1 MQLHKSTSIKV
12 NGLNSNLSD
21 QARWQCAQ
29 AKEQEEAGNFEVARQ
44 MLDGFWQRVGERP
57 VLDGLEDAARAE
69 VLLRAGTLTGWIG
82 SAQQISG
89 AQAIAKDLISES
101 AGVFEKLGLWER
113 VAEARIDLGICYW
126 REGALDEARVTLQDV
141 LSQLGDRETEQ
152 CLRALL
158 NAAVVE
164 KVSVRYRD
172 ALRIHTDA
180 APLFEKSSNHAL
192 RGKFHNEFA
201 TVLKNIGLAEQRE
214 DYIDRALVEYAAAS
228 FHFEEA
234 GHQRFQG
241 VVENNLGFL
250 FVHLARYDDAH
261 KHLARARAA
270 AVALKDQGLVAQFD
284 DSRAKAFLGEGRNAD
299 AEALARVSVRSLE
312 QGGEQS
318 LLAGALI
325 TYGTALARLDSKEAA
340 LSALKRGMDV
350 AEQAGDPDS
359 AGIAAL
365 AIIEE
370 LESFVSHPE
379 LRNYYL
385 RAESM
390 LARSQHSG
398 VRSRLGECAR
408 RILSSEK
415 YWEHEGD
422 ARTPISVGNGH
433 KHAATRASEPAST
446 DPGTNGSLE
455 ELVLNFEGDLIRQ
468 ALEVSGGSVTRAA
481 RLLGITHQ
489 GLAFIL
495 NGRHKSLL
503 SIRTPVKPRRRS
515 IIRYR

>member
-1 MQLHKSTSIKV
+1 MQLHKSTSLE
-12 NGLNSNLSD
+12 LNDVDLNLNNR
-21 QARWQCAQ
+21 ARLQCQQ
-29 AKEQEEAGNFEVARQ
+29 AKAQEEAGNFEAARHV
-44 MLDGFWQRVGERP
+44 LEGFWQRVGERP
-57 VLDGLEDAARAE
+57 AVGGLDDEIRAE
-69 VLLRAGTLTGWIG
+69 VLLRTGTLTGWIG

-101 AGVFEKLGLWER
+101 AGLFEKLGLAER

-141 LSQLGDRETEQ
+141 LSQLGDRKTEQ
-152 CLRALL
+152 RLRAVL
-158 NAAVVE
+158 NAAIVE

-180 APLFEKSSNHAL
+180 APLFAESGNHAL

-201 TVLKNIGLAEQRE
+201 TVLKNIGLAERRE

-234 GHQRFQG
+234 GHQRFLG

-250 FVHLARYDDAH
+250 YVHLGRFEDAH
-261 KHLARARAA
+261 QHLGRARSA
-270 AVALKDQGLVAQFD
+270 AVALKDHGLVAQFD
-284 DSRAKAFLGEGRNAD
+284 DSRAKAFLGEGRYTE
-299 AEALARVSVRSLE
+299 AETIARASVRSLE

-318 LLAGALI
+318 LLAGVLI
-325 TYGTALARLDSKEAA
+325 TLGTSLARLDRNEESLAA
-340 LSALKRGMDV
+340 LLRGSET
-350 AEQAGDPDS
+350 AEQAGDQET
-359 AGIAAL
+359 AGIAFL
-365 AIIEE
+365 TIVEE
-370 LESFVSHPE
+370 LDSVVPHSK

-398 VRSRLGECAR
+398 VQFRLGECAR
-408 RILSSEK
+408 RILTTDQSWRED
-415 YWEHEGD
+415 D
-422 ARTPISVGNGH
+422 AQTAIALGNGH
-433 KHAATRASEPAST
+433 KHSASVAAASAAESWV
-446 DPGTNGSLE
+446 GGSLE
-455 ELVLNFEGDLIRQ
+455 QLVLNFEGDLIRR
-468 ALEVSGGSVTRAA
+468 ALETSGGSVTRAA

>member
-1 MQLHKSTSIKV
+1 MTSTDINNV
-12 NGLNSNLSD
+12 ASNLS
-21 QARWQCAQ
+21 AQ
-29 AKEQEEAGNFEVARQ
+29 AQLDCARAREQEEAGNFESARQ
-44 MLDGFWQRVGERP
+44 LLSNFWQRVGERP
-57 VLDGLEDAARAE
+57 KLDGLDDAARAD

-82 SAQQISG
+82 SAQQIPG
-89 AQAIAKDLISES
+89 AQETAKDLISES
-101 AGVFEKLGLWER
+101 ASIFEKLGLDDR

-141 LSQLGDRETEQ
+141 LTQLGDRETEQ
-152 CLRALL
+152 RLRALL

-172 ALRIHTDA
+172 ALRIHTSA

-201 TVLKNIGLAEQRE
+201 GVLKNIGLQEHRE
-214 DYIDRALVEYAAAS
+214 DYVDRALVEYSAAS

-234 GHQRFQG
+234 GHQRFLG

-250 FVHLARYDDAH
+250 FLQVGKYEDAH
-261 KHLARARAA
+261 KHISRARAA

-284 DSRAKAFLGEGRNAD
+284 DTRAKAFLGEGRNTE
-299 AEALARVSVRSLE
+299 AEAIARASVRSLE
-312 QGGEQS
+312 QGGEHS
-318 LLAGALI
+318 VLAGALI
-325 TYGTALARLDSKEAA
+325 THGTALARVKSSDAA
-340 LSALKRGMDV
+340 LATLKRGMIV

-359 AGIAAL
+359 GGIAAL
-365 AIIEE
+365 TIIEE
-370 LESFVSHPE
+370 LQPFVPHPE
-379 LRNYYL
+379 LREYYL
-385 RAESM
+385 HAESM
-390 LARSQHSG
+390 LARSQHTT
-398 VRSRLGECAR
+398 VRTRLGECAR
-408 RILSSEK
+408 KILTSERPPEAVSPSK
-415 YWEHEGD
+415 
-422 ARTPISVGNGH
+422 ALASAQST
-433 KHAATRASEPAST
+433 AASKAAGVQTA
-446 DPGTNGSLE
+446 GGVSLE

-468 ALEVSGGSVTRAA
+468 ALETSGGSVTRAA

>member
-1 MQLHKSTSIKV
+1 MQLHKNTSLE
-12 NGLNSNLSD
+12 LNNVELNRND
-21 QARWQCAQ
+21 QARLQCEQ
-29 AKEQEEAGNFEVARQ
+29 ARVQEEAGNFEAARH
-44 MLDGFWQRVGERP
+44 LLAGFWQRVGERP
-57 VLDGLEDAARAE
+57 TLEGLEDDTRAE

-101 AGVFEKLGLWER
+101 AGLFEKLGLEER
-113 VAEARIDLGICYW
+113 VAEARIDLAICYL

-141 LSQLGDRETEQ
+141 LSQLGDRKTEQ
-152 CLRALL
+152 RLRALL
-158 NAAVVE
+158 NAAMVE

-172 ALRIHTDA
+172 SLRIHTDA
-180 APLFEKSSNHAL
+180 APLFEESSNHAL

-201 TVLKNIGLAEQRE
+201 TLLKNIGLAENRE

-228 FHFEEA
+228 FHLEEA
-234 GHQRFQG
+234 GHERFLG

-250 FVHLARYDDAH
+250 YVRLGRFEDAH
-261 KHLARARAA
+261 QHLGRARAA

-284 DSRAKAFLGEGRNAD
+284 DSRAKAFLGEGRYSE
-299 AEALARVSVRSLE
+299 AETIARASMRSLE
-312 QGGEQS
+312 QGGEQTV
-318 LLAGALI
+318 LAGVLI
-325 TYGTALARLDSKEAA
+325 TLGTSLARLDRKEESLAA
-340 LSALKRGMDV
+340 LRRGIET
-350 AEQAGDPDS
+350 AEQAGDPET

-365 AIIEE
+365 TIIEE
-370 LESFVSHPE
+370 LGSAVPHSE

-398 VRSRLGECAR
+398 VQSRLGECAR
-408 RILSSEK
+408 RLLTTDHTWIED
-415 YWEHEGD
+415 D
-422 ARTPISVGNGH
+422 ARTAIALGNGH
-433 KHAATRASEPAST
+433 KHPAAAAAGSQATEPSV
-446 DPGTNGSLE
+446 GGSLE
-455 ELVLNFEGDLIRQ
+455 ELVLNFEGDLIRR
-468 ALEVSGGSVTRAA
+468 ALETSGGSVTRAA
-481 RLLGITHQ
+481 RQLGITHQ

>member
-1 MQLHKSTSIKV
+1 MQLHKSTSLKV
-12 NGLNSNLSD
+12 NELNTNLSD
-21 QARWQCAQ
+21 QARLQCGLAR
-29 AKEQEEAGNFEVARQ
+29 EQEEAGNFEAARQ

-57 VLDGLEDAARAE
+57 LLAGLDDAARAE

-82 SAQQISG
+82 SSQQISG

-101 AGVFEKLGLWER
+101 AGVFEKLGLEER

-141 LSQLGDRETEQ
+141 LLQLGDRETEQ
-152 CLRALL
+152 RLRALL

-172 ALRIHTDA
+172 ALRIHSDA
-180 APLFEKSSNHAL
+180 APLFEKSDNHAL

-201 TVLKNIGLAEQRE
+201 TVLKNIGLAEHRE

-250 FVHLARYDDAH
+250 FVHLARYEDAH
-261 KHLARARAA
+261 EHLGRARAA
-270 AVALKDQGLVAQFD
+270 AVALKDRGLIAQFD
-284 DSRAKAFLGEGRNAD
+284 DSRAKAFLGEGRNAE
-299 AEALARVSVRSLE
+299 AEAVARASVRSLE

-325 TYGTALARLDSKEAA
+325 TYGTALARLDSNEAA
-340 LSALKRGMDV
+340 FAALKRGMDT
-350 AEQAGDPDS
+350 AEQGGDPDS

-365 AIIEE
+365 TIIEE
-370 LESFVSHPE
+370 LESVVSYPE
-379 LRNYYL
+379 LRTYYL

-390 LARSQHSG
+390 LTRSQDSG
-398 VRSRLGECAR
+398 VRSRLGQCAR
-408 RILSSEK
+408 RILSSDK
-415 YWEHEGD
+415 GQHEGD
-422 ARTPISVGNGH
+422 AQTSIPVGNGH
-433 KHAATRASEPAST
+433 KYSAARASVPAAAEPWAR
-446 DPGTNGSLE
+446 GSLE
-455 ELVLNFEGDLIRQ
+455 ELVLNFEGDLIRR
-468 ALEVSGGSVTRAA
+468 ALEASGGSVTRAA

-503 SIRTPVKPRRRS
+503 SIRTPVKRRRRS

>member
-1 MQLHKSTSIKV
+1 MELHKSTAPEV
-12 NGLNSNLSD
+12 VGLELSLSD
-21 QARWQCAQ
+21 EARLRCTQAR
-29 AKEQEEAGNFEVARQ
+29 EQEEAGNFEAARQ
-44 MLDGFWQRVGERP
+44 CLKGFWQRVGERP
-57 VLDGLEDAARAE
+57 ELKGLDDAARAE

-82 SAQQISG
+82 SAQQIPA
-89 AQAIAKDLISES
+89 AQETAKDLISES
-101 AGVFEKLGLWER
+101 ASLFETLGLVDR

-126 REGALDEARVTLQDV
+126 RAGALDEARITLQEV
-141 LSQLGDRETEQ
+141 LTQLGERETEQ
-152 CLRALL
+152 RLRALL

-172 ALRIHTDA
+172 ALKIHRTA

-192 RGKFHNEFA
+192 RGKFHNEYA
-201 TVLKNIGLAEQRE
+201 TVLKNVGLSEHRE
-214 DYIDRALVEYAAAS
+214 DYIDNALVEYAAAS

-234 GHQRFQG
+234 GHQRFLG

-250 FVHLARYDDAH
+250 FVHLGRYKDAH
-261 KHLARARAA
+261 EHLNRARSV

-299 AEALARVSVRSLE
+299 AEVIARASVRSLE

-325 TYGTALARLDSKEAA
+325 THGTALARAKSMEAGLA
-340 LSALKRGMDV
+340 QLRRGMTI

-365 AIIEE
+365 TIIEE
-370 LESFVSHPE
+370 LHPFVSHDE
-379 LRNYYL
+379 LRDYYL
-385 RAESM
+385 QAESL
-390 LARSQHSG
+390 LARSQHVG
-398 VRSRLGECAR
+398 VRTRLGECAR
-408 RILSSEK
+408 QVLLSETQAAPTTAFRVAAGPRQSAAP
-415 YWEHEGD
+415 GN
-422 ARTPISVGNGH
+422 ARTQP
-433 KHAATRASEPAST
+433 ST
-446 DPGTNGSLE
+446 VSLE
-455 ELVLNFEGDLIRQ
+455 EQVLNYEGELIRQ
-468 ALEVSGGSVTRAA
+468 ALESSGGSVTRAA
-481 RLLGITHQ
+481 RQLGITHQ

-503 SIRTPVKPRRRS
+503 SIRTPVKRRRRS

>member
-1 MQLHKSTSIKV
+1 MQLDKITAIETS
-12 NGLNSNLSD
+12 GFQANLSE
-21 QARWQCAQ
+21 QARLQCTL
-29 AKEQEEAGNFEVARQ
+29 AKEQEEAGNFELARQ
-44 MLDGFWQRVGERP
+44 ALAGLWQRVGERP
-57 VLDGLEDAARAE
+57 ELNGLDSLASAE

-89 AQAIAKDLISES
+89 AQESAKDLISES
-101 AGVFEKLGLWER
+101 AGAFESLALPER
-113 VAEARIDLGICYW
+113 VAEARIDLAICYW

-141 LSQLGDRETEQ
+141 LTQLGDSQSEQ
-152 CLRALL
+152 RLRALL

-172 ALRIHTDA
+172 ALRIHSEA
-180 APLFEKSSNHAL
+180 APLFAQSSNHAL
-192 RGKFHNEFA
+192 RGKFHNEYA
-201 TVLKNIGLAEQRE
+201 TVLKNIGLAEHRE
-214 DYIDRALVEYAAAS
+214 EYIDRALVEYAAAS

-234 GHQRFQG
+234 GHQRFLG

-250 FVHLARYDDAH
+250 FVHLGRYQDAQ
-261 KHLARARAA
+261 KHIDRARAV
-270 AVALKDQGLVAQFD
+270 AVALKDRGLIAQFD
-284 DSRAKAFLGEGRNAD
+284 DTRAKALLGAGRNSE
-299 AEALARVSVRSLE
+299 AETIARASVRSLE

-325 TYGTALARLDSKEAA
+325 THGIALARTNAHDPA
-340 LSALKRGMDV
+340 LTALRRGISV

-365 AIIEE
+365 TVVEE
-370 LESFVSHPE
+370 LESFVPRPE
-379 LRNYYL
+379 LRGYYF

-390 LARSQHSG
+390 LARSQHAG
-398 VRSRLGECAR
+398 VRARLGEAAR
-408 RILSSEK
+408 RIL
-415 YWEHEGD
+415 GG
-422 ARTPISVGNGH
+422 GN
-433 KHAATRASEPAST
+433 ANEVPDTSASESPRHTATARSASAEPWT
-446 DPGTNGSLE
+446 GASLE
-455 ELVLNFEGDLIRQ
+455 ELVLNFEGDLIRR
-468 ALEVSGGSVTRAA
+468 ALESSGGSVTRAA

-503 SIRTPVKPRRRS
+503 SIRTPVKKRRRS

>member
-1 MQLHKSTSIKV
+1 MQLHKTTSLESS
-12 NGLNSNLSD
+12 GFELGLSD
-21 QARWQCAQ
+21 EARLQCAQ
-29 AKEQEEAGNFEVARQ
+29 AKEQEEAGNFEAARQ
-44 MLDGFWQRVGERP
+44 LLHGFWQRVGQRP
-57 VLDGLEDAARAE
+57 ETKGLDDGARAE

-82 SAQQISG
+82 SAQQIPG
-89 AQAIAKDLISES
+89 AQEIAKDLISES
-101 AGVFEKLGLWER
+101 AGLFERLGLEDR

-126 REGALDEARVTLQDV
+126 REGALDEARVTLQEV
-141 LSQLGDRETEQ
+141 LTQLGARETEQ
-152 CLRALL
+152 RLRALL

-172 ALRIHTDA
+172 ALQIHQSA

-201 TVLKNIGLAEQRE
+201 TVLKNIGLAEHRE

-234 GHQRFQG
+234 GHQRFLG

-250 FVHLARYDDAH
+250 FVLLGRYPDAH
-261 KHLARARAA
+261 EHLGRARAV

-284 DSRAKAFLGEGRNAD
+284 DSRAKAFLGEQRY
-299 AEALARVSVRSLE
+299 AEAEAISRASVRSLE

-325 TYGTALARLDSKEAA
+325 THGTSLARVNSTEAA
-340 LSALKRGMDV
+340 FATLKRGMTV

-365 AIIEE
+365 TIIEE
-370 LESFVSHPE
+370 LAPYVPYAE
-379 LRNYYL
+379 LHEYY
-385 RAESM
+385 RHAESL
-390 LARSQHSG
+390 LARSQHLG
-398 VRSRLGECAR
+398 VRTRLGECAR
-408 RILSSEK
+408 QILTSEK
-415 YWEHEGD
+415 RFDGDSAEQSSHEG
-422 ARTPISVGNGH
+422 H
-433 KHAATRASEPAST
+433 KLSAAPSASSRAATLI
-446 DPGTNGSLE
+446 PGTSLE
-455 ELVLNFEGDLIRQ
+455 DQVRNFEGDLIRQ
-468 ALEVSGGSVTRAA
+468 ALETSGGSVTRAA

-503 SIRTPVKPRRRS
+503 SIRTPVKRRRRS

>member
-1 MQLHKSTSIKV
+1 MELHKSTSVEITE
-12 NGLNSNLSD
+12 LNKSRSD
-21 QARWQCAQ
+21 LARQQCDQ
-29 AKEQEEAGNFEVARQ
+29 AKEQEEAGNFESARR
-44 MLDGFWQRVGERP
+44 LLKGFWHRVGERP
-57 VLDGLEDAARAE
+57 NLEGLDAAARAE
-69 VLLRAGTLTGWIG
+69 LLLRSGTLTGWIG

-101 AGVFEKLGLWER
+101 AGVFESLDLGER

-141 LSQLGDRETEQ
+141 LAQLGGRETEQ
-152 CLRALL
+152 RLRALL

-180 APLFEKSSNHAL
+180 APLFEKSTNHAL

-201 TVLKNIGLAEQRE
+201 TVLKNIGLAERRE
-214 DYIDRALVEYAAAS
+214 DYVDRALVEYAAAS

-250 FVHLARYDDAH
+250 FVLLGRYEDAH
-261 KHLARARAA
+261 KHLGRARAA

-284 DSRAKAFLGEGRNAD
+284 DSRAKAFLGEGRNTE
-299 AEALARVSVRSLE
+299 AESVARACVRSLE

-318 LLAGALI
+318 LLAGTLI
-325 TYGTALARLDSKEAA
+325 TLGTSLARLDKTSDA
-340 LSALKRGMDV
+340 LTTLRRGIDV
-350 AEQAGDPDS
+350 AEQAGDPDT
-359 AGIAAL
+359 AGLAAL
-365 AIIEE
+365 TIVEE
-370 LESFVSHPE
+370 LESVVAQPE
-379 LRNYYL
+379 RRAYYL

-390 LARSQHSG
+390 LARSQHAG
-398 VRSRLGECAR
+398 VQSRLGECAR
-408 RILSSEK
+408 RILANE
-415 YWEHEGD
+415 EALRLEGSLPN
-422 ARTPISVGNGH
+422 AVSIGNGH
-433 KHAATRASEPAST
+433 KHSAAVAAATDAAPWT
-446 DPGTNGSLE
+446 GGSLE
-455 ELVLNFEGDLIRQ
+455 DLVLNFEGDLIRR
-468 ALEVSGGSVTRAA
+468 ALEVSRGSVTRAA

-489 GLAFIL
+489 GLAFII

-503 SIRTPVKPRRRS
+503 AIRTPVKPRRKS

>member
-1 MQLHKSTSIKV
+1 MQLHKSASIEITE
-12 NGLNSNLSD
+12 LNQNLSD
-21 QARWQCAQ
+21 LARHQCEQ
-29 AKEQEEAGNFEVARQ
+29 AKEQEEAGNFESARQ
-44 MLDGFWQRVGERP
+44 LLNGFWQRVGERP
-57 VLDGLEDAARAE
+57 NLEGLDTAARAE
-69 VLLRAGTLTGWIG
+69 VLLRSGTLTGWIG

-101 AGVFEKLGLWER
+101 AGLFEKLGLGER

-141 LSQLGDRETEQ
+141 LTQLGDRETEQ
-152 CLRALL
+152 RLRALL

-180 APLFEKSSNHAL
+180 APLFEKSTNHAL

-201 TVLKNIGLAEQRE
+201 TVLKNIGLAERRE

-250 FVHLARYDDAH
+250 FVRLGRYEDAH
-261 KHLARARAA
+261 KHLGRARAA
-270 AVALKDQGLVAQFD
+270 AVALKDRGLVAQFD
-284 DSRAKAFLGEGRNAD
+284 DSRAKAFLGEGRNTE
-299 AEALARVSVRSLE
+299 AESLARACVRSLE

-318 LLAGALI
+318 LLAGTLI
-325 TYGTALARLDSKEAA
+325 TLGTSLARLDKKSEA
-340 LSALKRGMDV
+340 LTTLRRGMDI
-350 AEQAGDPDS
+350 AEQAGDPDT

-365 AIIEE
+365 TIVEE
-370 LESFVSHPE
+370 LEPVVAQPE
-379 LRNYYL
+379 RRAYYL

-390 LARSQHSG
+390 LARSQHSE
-398 VRSRLGECAR
+398 VQSRLGECAR
-408 RILSSEK
+408 RILRSVRRVEIL
-415 YWEHEGD
+415 
-422 ARTPISVGNGH
+422 RTRFRLGNGH
-433 KHAATRASEPAST
+433 KHSAAVAAETETGAWT
-446 DPGTNGSLE
+446 GGSLE
-455 ELVLNFEGDLIRQ
+455 ELVLKFEGDLIRR
-468 ALEVSGGSVTRAA
+468 ALEVSRGSVTRAA

-489 GLAFIL
+489 GLAFII

-503 SIRTPVKPRRRS
+503 AIRSPVKPRRKS